1 MTIDTTRRPNPEP
14 AFGIL
19 STLDGWEVIAT
30 DTGHP
35 VAVRETAQSANG
47 TARVLNDAMHS
58 GARSLA
64 ATLKHVRSGV
74 V

>member
-1 MTIDTTRRPNPEP
+1 MTIDTKREA

-19 STLDGWEVIAT
+19 PTLDGWEVIAN

-47 TARVLNDAMHS
+47 TAFVLNDALRDGPRALSRAMRQMR
-58 GARSLA
+58 A
-64 ATLKHVRSGV
+64 GV